1 MPRYNV
7 DADQGLE
14 LSSYCISLYLLTNIL
29 DVICVDNLTVAKTPR
44 GEFKMMKQL
53 FFKTLFFCGL
63 VLTHQTAFAQAEN
76 LPLLDDNDTIL
87 LTVFLKHD
95 QSMNNVQRR
104 DVLEESGFRDMFPPE
119 GVEIV
124 DHYVMMGIGQ
134 VIVMRL
140 PPDHL
145 RIVNRAI
152 EHSAWGAYQ
161 TEFYI
166 TYDLAEARKTQAA
179 AEQSA
184 TAQ

>member
-1 MPRYNV
+1 MK
-7 DADQGLE
+7 AK
-14 LSSYCISLYLLTNIL
+14 LLFVCL
-29 DVICVDNLTVAKTPR
+29 VALAQCLT
-44 GEFKMMKQL
+44 
-53 FFKTLFFCGL
+53 
-63 VLTHQTAFAQAEN
+63 AQAQDAAL
-76 LPLLDDNDTIL
+76 LPDNDSIL
-87 LTVFLKHD
+87 VTVFLKHD

-104 DVLEESGFRDMFPPE
+104 DVLEESGFRDLFPPE

-145 RIVNRAI
+145 RVLNRSI

-166 TYDLAEARKTQAA
+166 TYDLAEARRFQ
-179 AEQSA
+179 AEQNSA
-184 TAQ
+184 N

>member
-1 MPRYNV
+1 M
-7 DADQGLE
+7 
-14 LSSYCISLYLLTNIL
+14 LL
-29 DVICVDNLTVAKTPR
+29 
-44 GEFKMMKQL
+44 
-53 FFKTLFFCGL
+53 FCGL
-63 VLTHQTAFAQAEN
+63 LVTYQTTFSQAEN
-76 LPLLDDNDTIL
+76 LPLLPDNESIL

-134 VIVMRL
+134 VIVMRF

-166 TYDLAEARKTQAA
+166 TYDLAEARKAQAA
-179 AEQSA
+179 SA
-184 TAQ
+184 Q

>member
-1 MPRYNV
+1 MK
-7 DADQGLE
+7 AK
-14 LSSYCISLYLLTNIL
+14 LLFVCL
-29 DVICVDNLTVAKTPR
+29 VVLAQCLT
-44 GEFKMMKQL
+44 
-53 FFKTLFFCGL
+53 
-63 VLTHQTAFAQAEN
+63 AQAQDAAL
-76 LPLLDDNDTIL
+76 LPDNDSIL
-87 LTVFLKHD
+87 VTVFLKHD

-145 RIVNRAI
+145 RILNRSI

-166 TYDLAEARKTQAA
+166 TYDLAEARRFQ
-179 AEQSA
+179 AEQNSA
-184 TAQ
+184 N